1 MIHWFPG
8 HMAKQFKLLKE
19 KQKLFDLF
27 IIILDS
33 RIPLSS
39 FNNEIYKIANNKPI
53 LFIFNKADKTDKSK
67 LAVFVE
73 EYAKRGKVIVTNLKS
88 NSAYTKINSAL
99 NACFLDLKKRNE
111 AKGKLTPSLKCV
123 VVGVPNVGK
132 STFINLM
139 AKSKVAKV
147 GAIAGI
153 TRSEQWI
160 NCKNYLLLDTPG
172 LLMPKIESD
181 EVGAKLA
188 IVGSIRQEALN
199 QNELIQEIYKL
210 VSQYYPGRLNNIGL
224 EPAFDEIDILNNIN
238 EYAKK
243 NNLLLKNGVLDT
255 NKAINML
262 ISYFKNMDNVI
273 YDSQL
278 NEEENA

>member
-1 MIHWFPG
+1 
-8 HMAKQFKLLKE
+8 MAKQFKLLKE

-39 FNNEIYKIANNKPI
+39 FNSEIYKIANQKNI
-53 LFIFNKADKTDKSK
+53 LFIFNKSDKTDMSRLEK
-67 LAVFVE
+67 FVDL
-73 EYAKRGKVIVTNLKS
+73 YKDKGHTIITNLKS
-88 NSAYTKINSAL
+88 NKAYNKINQAL
-99 NACFLDLKKRNE
+99 NKAFLDLKKKNE

-123 VVGVPNVGK
+123 VLGVPNVGK

-147 GAIAGI
+147 GSIAGI

-160 NCKNYLLLDTPG
+160 KCKNYLLLDTPG
-172 LLMPKIESD
+172 LLMPKIEND
-181 EVGAKLA
+181 LVGAKLA
-188 IVGSIRQEALN
+188 IVGSVRQEAIN

-210 VSQYYPGRLNNIGL
+210 VSTYYPERLISLGL
-224 EPAFDEIDILNNIN
+224 QPAFEEIDILNNIQK
-238 EYAKK
+238 YATDR
-243 NNLLLKNGVLDT
+243 NLLLKNNVYDT
-255 NKAINML
+255 NKAINQL

-273 YDSQL
+273 YDHL
-278 NEEENA
+278 EVENA

>member
-8 HMAKQFKLLKE
+8 HMAKEFKSLKE

-33 RIPLSS
+33 RIPVSS
-39 FNNEIYKIANNKPI
+39 FNPEIYKIANNKPI
-53 LFIFNKADKTDKSK
+53 LFIFNKSDKTDKSK
-67 LAVFVE
+67 LDEFIKQYE
-73 EYAKRGKVIVTNLKS
+73 KRGKVIITNLKS
-88 NSAYTKINSAL
+88 KTAYNKINSAL
-99 NACFLDLKKRNE
+99 NSCFLELKKKNQ

-172 LLMPKIESD
+172 LLMPKIEND
-181 EVGAKLA
+181 QVGAKLA

-199 QNELIQEIYKL
+199 QNELIQEIYRL
-210 VSQYYPGRLNNIGL
+210 VSNYYPDRLTKINL
-224 EPAFDEIDILNNIN
+224 EPAFEEIDILNNIAK
-238 EYAKK
+238 YASD
-243 NNLLLKNGVLDT
+243 NNLLLKNSVLDT
-255 NKAINML
+255 NKATNML
-262 ISYFKNMDNVI
+262 ISYFKNLDNVI
-273 YDSQL
+273 YDISL
-278 NEEENA
+278 NEEDNE